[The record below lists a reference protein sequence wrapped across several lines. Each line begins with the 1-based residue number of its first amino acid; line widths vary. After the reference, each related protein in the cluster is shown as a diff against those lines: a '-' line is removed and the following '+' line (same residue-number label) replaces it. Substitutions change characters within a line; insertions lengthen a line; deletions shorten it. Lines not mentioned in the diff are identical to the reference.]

1 MKDGQVKYM
10 AHKNSGKKVA
20 IAAIVIVAA
29 LVALYGITPYAITT
43 KISNIKPNTTVYIY
57 GTVEKRL
64 AFGQFSGF
72 NMSDGTGSVYV
83 IWNGTLPA
91 SGERVIVH
99 GEVKSLFL
107 SNNEFV
113 QASSVNQWYF

>member
-1 MKDGQVKYM
+1 M

-20 IAAIVIVAA
+20 IAAIVIVVA

-43 KISNIKPNTTVYIY
+43 KISNLKPNTVVYIY

-72 NMSDGTGSVYV
+72 NMSDGTGSVFV

-91 SGERVIVH
+91 PGDHVLLPNLVMQKQYKYLTLKRFHLEYSA
-99 GEVKSLFL
+99 FL
-107 SNNEFV
+107 TCGI
-113 QASSVNQWYF
+113 